1 MLKSLMPILLLRLIL
16 CMEILLFLISGCP
29 TSTISRFDVIQCLRK
44 VNPEE
49 IINKEMGVVSNI
61 PEFNYQ
67 PFVLTLDGFYLRM
80 EPQLL
85 LPRLAEKKFLNL
97 KMLIGTNADEGS
109 KMLMYYLPHFFPNKE
124 LETPEISSEDFDIIL
139 RKVFLGLKDNVC

>member
-1 MLKSLMPILLLRLIL
+1 MPILLLRLIL
-16 CMEILLFLISGCP
+16 CMEILLFLNSGCP

-61 PEFNYQ
+61 PELNYQ

>member
-1 MLKSLMPILLLRLIL
+1 MPILLLRLIL